1 MFRTDFVQH
10 FVYPQSEEDETEFST
25 KTPPAPSPFINF
37 LDFL

>member
-25 KTPPAPSPFINF
+25 KTLPTPPPSETF
-37 LDFL
+37 